1 MNSPNRDT
9 QRGSRRHV
17 LDWVESPEFAS
28 ELLALC
34 APADVQYLDEPRY
47 APYSWEY
54 SVEAKLDL
62 HGPELLGPDEVALP
76 NVWRDLAAW
85 WLKHRAGANTP
96 NWDLVCACS
105 IGGTPGLI
113 LVEAK
118 TDEAEL
124 DARGKALA
132 PNASSNSTANHARI
146 GAALGEAGK
155 GLSAFAPGIS
165 LSVDNAYQ
173 LSNRLAFAWWL
184 AAHRVPVVL
193 VYLGF
198 TGDTGMRGA
207 FASGEQWSEGVR
219 VHFAGVN
226 AESLLERKT
235 MVDGTPLWVLAR
247 SREVISVSPFGRDVT
262 AAE

>member
-1 MNSPNRDT
+1 M
-9 QRGSRRHV
+9 
-17 LDWVESPEFAS
+17 
-28 ELLALC
+28 C
-34 APADVQYLDEPRY
+34 APAEVQYLDEPRY

-54 SVEAKLDL
+54 SQEAKLDL
-62 HGPELLGPDEVALP
+62 HGPELLNPDEVAIP
-76 NVWRDLAAW
+76 GVWRDLAGW

-96 NWDLVCACS
+96 NWDLVCAAS

-118 TDEAEL
+118 AHEAEL

-132 PNASSNSTANHARI
+132 PNASSNSKANHTRI
-146 GAALGEAGK
+146 GAALVKAGK
-155 GLSAFAPGIS
+155 GLSAFAPDIS
-165 LSVDNAYQ
+165 LSVDKAYQ

-193 VYLGF
+193 VYLSF

-207 FASGEQWSEGVR
+207 FTSGEQWSERVRAHFEGV
-219 VHFAGVN
+219 H
-226 AESLLERKT
+226 AEPLLERKT
-235 MVDGTPLWVLAR
+235 MIEGTPLWVLAR
-247 SREVISVSPFGRDVT
+247 SREVISVSPFGREAE